1 MQSDIGIGAVMTA
14 ISPGCAAPALSSM
27 PPPLSPRGLQVRE
40 AGRALKVQHAE
51 VPHLVSLGGG
61 RLSTSVTLHP
71 LPQGRVLIGCSDDVD
86 IRVEGTGVER
96 HHCLLENNS
105 GVVTLT
111 PLAQNTSID
120 GVPVT
125 ASTRLTQGSMLGI
138 GRSNFF
144 KFNHPAEANYMKSV
158 MPANTR
164 ISMMQPL
171 VSPMAALETPNYSLQ
186 TPIGLNKPPVRGTK
200 PWTED
205 WINNSISPKV
215 FHADTVTVNSP
226 ASAVLG
232 QSPLGMN
239 ASGSSF
245 VQRTSSPSP
254 LLGNGASAHRRTLSA
269 GSGRLSQTERGSP
282 LMTRAS
288 PVPCSPSLSGHGG
301 SSCSLQELMA
311 RGEELEL
318 RRLQAQEERL
328 KEQEAERLERARL
341 EEILTMCAEYERQQ
355 QQQQQNPEAGAK
367 QQPSPPPPSG
377 TPPVHQNRIKTN
389 GSLPRDKRL
398 PSPRMNDSPAKGA
411 VSPGKNLTASE
422 DELSQ
427 IFTFDAPRPGTSP
440 QQRSP
445 YENVYP
451 QSPRTRIRTTTK
463 EMENAPPKPPLPKE
477 IANMPLLKAIEAQ
490 NRATSS
496 DRFIRPL
503 GTCDGALEPHLKQMG
518 GSLPNSPAP
527 NFSHG
532 VRRRSMEEAEQMK
545 RERSRILSSMSNI
558 KRTVAEIQLHEEEL
572 VRELEMERALIDGE
586 WQMQCETFA
595 QEEEHLLELRLR
607 LEQLDRDISTARLCE
622 ARHLADCR
630 ARMEQGELEVR
641 RLEQQLVMCRGSR
654 EDQMEISEQLR
665 HQQEILE
672 AERKTF
678 EDQEFQHMEQEA
690 MWEAGREELSREIGD
705 VMANIEE
712 RKATLIE
719 LESQREE
726 AAEAAMNHTE
736 LVERQLDTPLKQ
748 LEEGRFRLRE
758 IEAHLKE
765 LTKEGVVPTGESS
778 PEGSSEADEI
788 SPQPSP
794 QKSSALSPQEL
805 GERIS
810 QVTSQAPIDMKNG
823 SLGRKTIESLKEIE
837 KNRQLL
843 LAKQGREVIEEE
855 RNRVQALKRR
865 VQDEVRAQWEE
876 RRQRE
881 ANCNS
886 LNSVGS
892 EESTSSDM
900 PTESASSDEA
910 VEKQMKPATESPTS
924 SQEEKDLKDISDPS
938 QVKQQEAERDL
949 SDTRPLSD
957 SSSYEDQLSVRLRD
971 AKLSPRAQ
979 QRPLTRYLP
988 IRSEA
993 LDLKAHIESAGHQ
1006 VELCN
1011 HVVLDNISCRGYLH
1025 KMGSKFR
1032 TWQRRWF
1039 VFDRTK
1045 RCFTYYSDR
1054 NEKKARGGAYF
1065 QAIEEVYVDH
1075 LNSVKSPHP
1084 GLTFCVKCSER
1095 TYHLMA
1101 PSAEAMRIWIDV
1113 IFTGAEGYQ
1122 EFGPS

>member
-1 MQSDIGIGAVMTA
+1 MTA

-51 VPHLVSLGGG
+51 APHLVSLGGG

-71 LPQGRVLIGCSDDVD
+71 LPQGRVLIGCGDDVD

-164 ISMMQPL
+164 ISMLQPL
-171 VSPMAALETPNYSLQ
+171 VSPMAALETPNYNLQ
-186 TPIGLNKPPVRGTK
+186 TPSSLSKPPARGGM

-239 ASGSSF
+239 APGSSF
-245 VQRTSSPSP
+245 VQMSSSPSP
-254 LLGNGASAHRRTLSA
+254 LLGNSSSAHRRTLSA
-269 GSGRLSQTERGSP
+269 GSGRLSQTERNSP
-282 LMTRAS
+282 LLSRAS
-288 PVPCSPSLSGHGG
+288 PVACSPSLSGHGG

-311 RGEELEL
+311 RGEELEW
-318 RRLQAQEERL
+318 RRQQAQEERL
-328 KEQEAERLERARL
+328 KEQEAERQERARL

-355 QQQQQNPEAGAK
+355 QQQQHHPEAGAK
-367 QQPSPPPPSG
+367 QQPSPPPPSS

-398 PSPRMNDSPAKGA
+398 PSPRMSDSPAKGA

-463 EMENAPPKPPLPKE
+463 EVDNAPPKPPLPLPRE
-477 IANMPLLKAIEAQ
+477 GSNVPLLKALEAQ
-490 NRATSS
+490 HRATSS

-527 NFSHG
+527 HVMHG

-545 RERSRILSSMSNI
+545 RERTRILSSMSNI

-586 WQMQCETFA
+586 WQMQCENLA
-595 QEEEHLLELRLR
+595 QEEDHLLELRLR
-607 LEQLDRDISTARLCE
+607 MEQLDRDITTARLCE

-641 RLEQQLVMCRGSR
+641 RLEQELIMCRSSR
-654 EDQMEISEQLR
+654 EDQMEISDQLR

-690 MWEAGREELSREIGD
+690 VWEAGREELARE
-705 VMANIEE
+705 MAEIIANLDE
-712 RKATLIE
+712 RKAALME

-758 IEAHLKE
+758 IEAQLKE
-765 LTKEGVVPTGESS
+765 LTKEGLVPARDSS
-778 PEGSSEADEI
+778 PEGSSDADE
-788 SPQPSP
+788 SSAQMSP
-794 QKSSALSPQEL
+794 QKSSAALSPQEL

-855 RNRVQALKRR
+855 RKRVQALKRR

-910 VEKQMKPATESPTS
+910 AEKQVKPAADSPIS
-924 SQEEKDLKDISDPS
+924 SHEGKDQKNPSDS
-938 QVKQQEAERDL
+938 AQVKQQEAERDL

-971 AKLSPRAQ
+971 TKLSPRTQ

-993 LDLKAHIESAGHQ
+993 LDLRVHIESAGHQ

-1011 HVVLDNISCRGYLH
+1011 HVVLDNVSCRGYLH

-1032 TWQRRWF
+1032 TWNRRWF
-1039 VFDRTK
+1039 VFDRSR